1 MSHRLST
8 TSSIGFLFENVTST
22 KQNSTVLIFNT
33 IHFGIVV
40 AKLLI
45 LCYIQTVSKLL
56 CVILLNFVTVLYTA
70 GHCFSVCF
78 AMTTA
83 HRATFV
89 PAHGGTGKNEGD
101 LSKLSKQYSSR
112 DMPSHTKIKYR
123 QHSQGHADELR
134 NRDFRREL
142 EDRERNTGSKR
153 RPENNYDDPSS
164 YSHDKKVRYEKV
176 SYRNP
181 DDDDPSICEE
191 DDDSND
197 SDEDDETA
205 QLMAELERIKKER
218 EAERKEE
225 EAKRKAEE
233 ERVRVENILRGNPLL
248 TSNKQDFRVQRRWD
262 DDVVFKNCAK
272 GIDEKR
278 KNQPAF
284 INDALRSEF
293 HRKFMEKYIK

>member
-1 MSHRLST
+1 
-8 TSSIGFLFENVTST
+8 
-22 KQNSTVLIFNT
+22 
-33 IHFGIVV
+33 
-40 AKLLI
+40 
-45 LCYIQTVSKLL
+45 
-56 CVILLNFVTVLYTA
+56 
-70 GHCFSVCF
+70 
-78 AMTTA
+78 MTTA

>member
-1 MSHRLST
+1 
-8 TSSIGFLFENVTST
+8 
-22 KQNSTVLIFNT
+22 
-33 IHFGIVV
+33 
-40 AKLLI
+40 
-45 LCYIQTVSKLL
+45 
-56 CVILLNFVTVLYTA
+56 
-70 GHCFSVCF
+70 
-78 AMTTA
+78 MTTA

-262 DDVVFKNCAK
+262 DDVESRTLSRSVELSKDNRLRKIFLV
-272 GIDEKR
+272 IDGADNQRGVQLKR
-278 KNQPAF
+278 KLKIYRSVVIYICKSSIEYYAVNNELSLHYEIQYLKVRLLTERR
-284 INDALRSEF
+284 DAELD
-293 HRKFMEKYIK
+293 K

>member
-1 MSHRLST
+1 LVFCSKTSLPLSRIPQC
-8 TSSIGFLFENVTST
+8 SSSTPSILFCSD
-22 KQNSTVLIFNT
+22 
-33 IHFGIVV
+33 
-40 AKLLI
+40 
-45 LCYIQTVSKLL
+45 
-56 CVILLNFVTVLYTA
+56 
-70 GHCFSVCF
+70 SVCF

-153 RPENNYDDPSS
+153 RLENNYDDPSS

-191 DDDSND
+191 EDDSND

>member
-1 MSHRLST
+1 MHSTLRIRFFCLNTMSHRLST

-22 KQNSTVLIFNT
+22 KQNSTMLIFNT
-33 IHFGIVV
+33 IHF
-40 AKLLI
+40 
-45 LCYIQTVSKLL
+45 
-56 CVILLNFVTVLYTA
+56 
-70 GHCFSVCF
+70 VCF

-153 RPENNYDDPSS
+153 RLENNYDDPSS

-191 DDDSND
+191 EDDSND